1 MTISE
6 RDEIDRLMWRL
17 KMQNMDPITVVA
29 RQAASA
35 LLPLIRSLK
44 SRLIESVRAR
54 PLMTLLVS
62 FEAGYAL
69 ARMGRKHAQH

>member
-1 MTISE
+1 
-6 RDEIDRLMWRL
+6 
-17 KMQNMDPITVVA
+17 MDPTTVVA

-35 LLPLIRSLK
+35 LLPLIRSFK
-44 SRLIESVRAR
+44 NRLIQSTRER

-62 FEAGYAL
+62 FQAGYAI

>member
-6 RDEIDRLMWRL
+6 RDEIDRLNWRL
-17 KMQNMDPITVVA
+17 RMQNMDPITVVA

-35 LLPLIRSLK
+35 LVPLIRSFK
-44 SRLIESVRAR
+44 SRLIESARAR

-62 FEAGYAL
+62 FEAGYAI